1 MTFIFITLIV
11 TGLLIFLSQLS
22 YARIAGEMYGYR
34 DQMTIPRLR
43 PLQKRADLI
52 HCIHHSVHAVCGL
65 LIILA
70 AIALHR
76 LATGIPI
83 LWISASAWL
92 LISVDTIIYLIN
104 YKKHDLIGRRD
115 DIKRKLKSEKVF
127 GADHDNEVSLFR
139 TLRELTTKN
148 LLRNVVHALVFAIL
162 TLISE

>member
-1 MTFIFITLIV
+1 MTFVSITLIV

-34 DQMTIPRLR
+34 DQMTILR

-52 HCIHHSVHAVCGL
+52 HCVHHSVHAVCGL

-70 AIALHR
+70 AIALLR
-76 LATGIPI
+76 LATGMPI

-92 LISVDTIIYLIN
+92 LLSVDTIIYLIN

>member
-52 HCIHHSVHAVCGL
+52 HCVHHSVHAVCGL

-70 AIALHR
+70 AIALLR
-76 LATGIPI
+76 LATGMPI

-92 LISVDTIIYLIN
+92 LLSVDTIIYLIN
-104 YKKHDLIGRRD
+104 YKNHDLIGRRD
-115 DIKRKLKSEKVF
+115 DIKRKWKSEKVF

>member
-1 MTFIFITLIV
+1 MTFISITLIV
-11 TGLLIFLSQLS
+11 TGLLIFLSQVS

-34 DQMTIPRLR
+34 DQMTIHRLR

-70 AIALHR
+70 AIALLR
-76 LATGIPI
+76 PASGMPVI
-83 LWISASAWL
+83 WISASVWL
-92 LISVDTIIYLIN
+92 LLAIDTIIYLIN
-104 YKKHDLIGRRD
+104 NKKHDLIGRRD
-115 DIKRKLKSEKVF
+115 DIKRKWKSEKVF

-148 LLRNVVHALVFAIL
+148 LFRDMIQAMVFLVL
-162 TLISE
+162 TLISL

>member
-52 HCIHHSVHAVCGL
+52 HCVHHSVHAVCGL

-70 AIALHR
+70 AIALLR
-76 LATGIPI
+76 PTTGMPVI
-83 LWISASAWL
+83 WFSASAWFL
-92 LISVDTIIYLIN
+92 LAVDAIIYLIN
-104 YKKHDLIGRRD
+104 NKKHDLIGRRD
-115 DIKRKLKSEKVF
+115 DIKRKWKSEKVF

-162 TLISE
+162 TLISG

>member
-1 MTFIFITLIV
+1 MTFVSITLIV

-52 HCIHHSVHAVCGL
+52 HCVHHSVHAVCGL

-70 AIALHR
+70 AIALLR
-76 LATGIPI
+76 PATGMPI

-92 LISVDTIIYLIN
+92 LLAIDTIIYLIN
-104 YKKHDLIGRRD
+104 NKKHDLIGRRD
-115 DIKRKLKSEKVF
+115 DIKRK
-127 GADHDNEVSLFR
+127 
-139 TLRELTTKN
+139 
-148 LLRNVVHALVFAIL
+148 
-162 TLISE
+162 